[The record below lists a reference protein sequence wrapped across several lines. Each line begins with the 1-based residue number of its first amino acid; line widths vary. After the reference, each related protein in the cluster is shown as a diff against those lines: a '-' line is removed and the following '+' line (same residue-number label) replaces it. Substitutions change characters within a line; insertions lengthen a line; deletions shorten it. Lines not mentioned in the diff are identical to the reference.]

1 MVAQTLDEEF
11 FALVCEDEELTRA
24 EFDAIIEANWG
35 EPPLPS
41 VPRPPLPST
50 PYLNTFRSHGQD
62 RVPVSLPARQRSPP
76 SWRQTPRSTS
86 GRPFAQSNRSR
97 GGQSA

>member
-35 EPPLPS
+35 EPPLPPA
-41 VPRPPLPST
+41 PRRPLPST
-50 PYLNTFRSHGQD
+50 PYLNTCRPHGQN
-62 RVPVSLPARQRSPP
+62 RVPADMSARQRSPP
-76 SWRQTPRSTS
+76 SRKA
-86 GRPFAQSNRSR
+86 GDE
-97 GGQSA
+97 